1 MRTLKSILLAGAMLL
16 ATPAF
21 FSSCQED
28 APQIDY
34 TMSVTVVNDFTK
46 VVDAINNGTLK
57 NEQAIAQLTAAIDK
71 MSVDQQ
77 TKLQAIKDVLNSLN
91 ATVDAKLAAIE
102 AAMKAQ
108 TIALEGKLALIED
121 AMKAQTLALE
131 KKCDALVAAIKALP
145 DYTEKLQAIEKAI
158 SALPDYTSKL
168 EAIEKALTSQTL
180 ELKDKLAAIEATMKN
195 QSIMLN
201 DRLMALENAI
211 KALPDYTDKLQA
223 IEKAISALPDY
234 TDKLAAIDKALASQ
248 TMELSDRL
256 AYIETAMKTQTIKL
270 ADKLDALEKAINN
283 LPDYTEQLQ
292 AIKTAIDAL
301 PDYTEK
307 LAAIDKA
314 LASQTMEL
322 SDRLVYIEAAMK
334 AQTLKLDDKL
344 GALEKAINNL
354 PNYTDQLTAIKKAI
368 DALPNYNDK
377 LAAIENAMK
386 DQTKKL
392 SEKLAFIEA
401 AMKTQTLTLS
411 AKINTL
417 NTILALHSIDMSLK
431 LNAIKKAIENMPDY
445 TAAFNNIK
453 NEIAKLVKAVE
464 DGNKSQEEAL
474 DYIAVL
480 LKELKENSGSDDT
493 SVKSSIVFK
502 VREILCLDPNCGIKY
517 WVDSEPK
524 IKFIVDR
531 NAAHSKTNPLKVYKN
546 GKQVKPALVKEN
558 ATSNLAYYM
567 FEGNIGDVIK
577 IEGEIKFFFTHY
589 GTKYDLSDAKGVEH
603 LVLQYDT
610 RDENYDFS
618 KMDNLKTLELI
629 SGAKD
634 AGIAWQTIAKTIQKK
649 VDGTAKVYSYVDDTR
664 SEKAY
669 IPATREYVAIPLPL
683 QGVKDFKV
691 CLNSDDDAKLAADMF
706 TSKKWEVNLQKTQFI
721 QQRNELGYTF

>member
-34 TMSVTVVNDFTK
+34 TMSVTVVNDFSK

-71 MSVDQQ
+71 MNADQQ

-91 ATVDAKLAAIE
+91 ATVDTKLAAIE

-168 EAIEKALTSQTL
+168 EAIEKALTSQTM
-180 ELKDKLAAIEATMKN
+180 ELKDKLAAIEAMMKN

-201 DRLMALENAI
+201 DRLEALEKAI
-211 KALPDYTDKLQA
+211 KSLPDYTDKLQA

-234 TDKLAAIDKALASQ
+234 TSKLEAIEKALTSQ
-248 TMELSDRL
+248 TKE
-256 AYIETAMKTQTIKL
+256 
-270 ADKLDALEKAINN
+270 
-283 LPDYTEQLQ
+283 
-292 AIKTAIDAL
+292 
-301 PDYTEK
+301 
-307 LAAIDKA
+307 
-314 LASQTMEL
+314 
-322 SDRLVYIEAAMK
+322 
-334 AQTLKLDDKL
+334 
-344 GALEKAINNL
+344 
-354 PNYTDQLTAIKKAI
+354 
-368 DALPNYNDK
+368 
-377 LAAIENAMK
+377 
-386 DQTKKL
+386 L

-493 SVKSSIVFK
+493 SVKSSIVFN
-502 VREILCLDPNCGIKY
+502 VREILCLDPNCGIY
-517 WVDSEPK
+517 WVKHEPQ
-524 IKFIVDR
+524 IKFIVDK

-546 GKQVKPALVKEN
+546 GTQVKLALVKEN
-558 ATSNLAYYM
+558 STLAYYM
-567 FEGNIGDVIK
+567 FEGKIDDLIK

-610 RDENYDFS
+610 RDEKYDFS

-629 SGAKD
+629 SGAKG
-634 AGIAWQTIAKTIQKK
+634 AGIAWQTIANTIQKK
-649 VDGTAKVYSYVDDTR
+649 VAGTAKVYSYVDDTR
-664 SEKAY
+664 SEKRY
-669 IPATREYVAIPLPL
+669 IPATRKYVAIPLPL
-683 QGVKDFKV
+683 QEVEDFNV
-691 CLNSDDDAKLAADMF
+691 CLNSDDDAKLAAGKF
-706 TSKKWEVNLQKTQFI
+706 TNKQWEVNFQKTQFI
-721 QQRNELGYTF
+721 TQRNELGYTF